1 MKNSKFKIKNSKLIP
16 RAFTLVEL
24 MIVVAILGILAAVVL
39 PQVQNHVQKA
49 RESQA
54 KANLRVMRGAIERY
68 HADHGVAPG
77 YPNNDSSATPTY
89 LNFYA
94 QMVMNRT
101 YLPHIPENPFSREN
115 GIHVLSNA
123 QTLDEA
129 TAQSI
134 DPSTAG
140 WIYHPASRTFKL
152 NWDGT
157 DGTDSEGTKFFDY

>member
-54 KANLRVMRGAIERY
+54 KANLRILRGAIERY

-77 YPNNDSSATPTY
+77 YPNNNSSLTPGY
-89 LNFYA
+89 LHVLSQLTA
-94 QMVMNRT
+94 DRK
-101 YLPHIPENPFSREN
+101 YLPHLPKNPFNSSST
-115 GIHVLSNA
+115 IQVLADNE
-123 QTLDEA
+123 TLTEPTNPDSA
-129 TAQSI
+129 YGWLYH
-134 DPSTAG
+134 PST
-140 WIYHPASRTFKL
+140 RTVKL
-152 NWDGT
+152 NTPGY
-157 DGTDSEGTKFFDY
+157 FDY